1 MGPAFAFPAPS
12 SEFQSFRGTQNC
24 DQVSLSTNSS
34 KLMAVQHWHVNRMVL
49 TQAMSVADL
58 DDSFD
63 WDEED
68 IQKQYSS
75 FSRLDAVF
83 K

>member
-1 MGPAFAFPAPS
+1 
-12 SEFQSFRGTQNC
+12 
-24 DQVSLSTNSS
+24 
-34 KLMAVQHWHVNRMVL
+34 MAVQHWHVNRMVL

-68 IQKQYSS
+68 IQRQYSS